1 MTISLNQTG
10 ATPEPLR
17 MPFKERFLADLDL
30 LPPLPSF
37 PPVIARLMKIVNDYD
52 SSVLDVAWVLREDP
66 GLTVRVLRMANS
78 PVYGARMPV
87 TSVPQAVLRLGMV
100 QIRNIILTLGIIRS
114 LESWGGGPD
123 RRAFWLH
130 CVTVAFATEAI
141 LQLAVPPSDEAPD
154 DGAFAA
160 GLLHDIGLLVLREYY
175 PSVFME
181 ISRLASEQGLP
192 TYEAEMAAL
201 ETDHG
206 RIGALIATRWG
217 LPQPIVAGIDFHHQ
231 PGLALPE
238 DRRVADVVHLAEC
251 ICCREGI
258 GDAGDGVPT
267 DPDPQTLHNL
277 GLDPGLFPQIVSRT
291 QDITKKSALLIE
303 LAR

>member
-1 MTISLNQTG
+1 MTTPLNSTG
-10 ATPEPLR
+10 AVPEPLKVS
-17 MPFKERFLADLDL
+17 FKERFLSDLDL

-37 PPVIARLMKIVNDYD
+37 PPIIARLMKLVNDYE
-52 SSVLDVAWVLREDP
+52 SSVLDVALVLREDP

-78 PVYGARMPV
+78 PIYGARMPV

-114 LESWGGGPD
+114 LGSWGGGTD

-130 CVTVAFATEAI
+130 SVTAAFATEVI
-141 LQLAVPPSDEAPD
+141 LQLAIPSDEENRD

-175 PSVFME
+175 PTVFADV
-181 ISRLASEQGLP
+181 SRVAAEQSLP
-192 TYEAEMAAL
+192 VYEAEMAAL

-206 RIGALIATRWG
+206 RIGAIIAARWG
-217 LPQPIVAGIDFHHQ
+217 LPPAIGSGIDFHHQ
-231 PGLALPE
+231 PWLAPAE

-251 ICCREGI
+251 LCSRARI
-258 GDAGDGVPT
+258 GDAGDGVAAE
-267 DPDPQTLHNL
+267 PDPSTLENL
-277 GLDPGLFPQIVSRT
+277 ALDAGLFPEIVKQT
-291 QDITKKSALLIE
+291 EAAAKKSALLIE